1 MEPSFVAAQL
11 REISTYFALDGDRH
25 RAIAYDRA
33 AKSIEA
39 ANGLQRLL
47 EEGRLEELPYIGA
60 SIARVVGD
68 IVRRGSSTVL
78 ETLRA
83 KWPIVIVELAQLPY
97 VGVQKARKIHE
108 ALAPLDLDA
117 VAAAC
122 RAGALRT
129 IKGFGETSE
138 AKILAAIEE
147 RRVRGTRALHV
158 DAEQH
163 ASSLAAHL
171 RADPAALR
179 VEIAGPVRRWLEIV
193 EHLAFAIATDHP
205 DRLVEHVRSYA
216 LVTGVEHG
224 DDKITARLA
233 DGMPCEIYLAPL
245 ANFGWTLIRATGSP
259 AHVAELAARGA
270 AAITGADEAD
280 VYRALGVPFVPP
292 EVRDGDG
299 EVGTDWSDLVEVG
312 DITTASHCHTT
323 YSDGKHTI
331 EQMAQAAAE
340 RGFQAITITDH
351 SAAASYA
358 GGLDADKLRAQTAE
372 IRAMTPPIRILHGTE
387 ADILADGTIDVPLD
401 QVQGLD
407 LVIASVHQR
416 YKLDED
422 GMTRRLVTA
431 MRQPFFKIW
440 GHALGRLVLKRDPIA
455 VRIDEIFD
463 AISESRAAIE
473 INGDPHRLDLDP
485 VNARLAAERG
495 IPFMLSTDAHSTGNL
510 EYVRWAAAM
519 ARRARIR
526 KRQVLNTLP
535 PDELAAAIAP

>member
-1 MEPSFVAAQL
+1 MEPALIAAQL
-11 REISTYFALDGDRH
+11 REISTYFDLDGDRH

-47 EEGRLEELPYIGA
+47 DEGRLEELPYVGA

-68 IVRRGSSTVL
+68 LARRGNSTVL
-78 ETLRA
+78 ENLRA

-97 VGVQKARKIHE
+97 VGVQKARKIHA
-108 ALAPLDLDA
+108 ALAPQDLDA

-147 RRVRGTRALHV
+147 RRVQGTRALHV

-163 ASSLAAHL
+163 ANSLAAHL
-171 RADPAALR
+171 RAEPSALR

-193 EHLAFAIATDHP
+193 EYLAFAVATDHP
-205 DRLVEHVRSYA
+205 DQIVEHFRSYA
-216 LVTGVEHG
+216 MVTAVER
-224 DDKITARLA
+224 DDAKITARLA

-245 ANFGWTLIRATGSP
+245 AHFGWTLIQATGSA

-270 AAITGADEAD
+270 DRIIGDEAE

-299 EVGTDWSDLVEVG
+299 EVGTDWSDLVEAG
-312 DITTASHCHTT
+312 DVTTASHCHTT

-331 EQMAQAAAE
+331 EQMAQAAAD
-340 RGFQAITITDH
+340 RGFAAITITDH

-372 IRAMTPPIRILHGTE
+372 IRGLTSPIRILRGTE

-401 QVQGLD
+401 QVNDLD

-422 GMTRRLVTA
+422 GMTNRLVTA

-440 GHALGRLVLKRDPIA
+440 GHALGRLVLRRDPIK
-455 VRIDEIFD
+455 VRIEEIFD
-463 AISESRAAIE
+463 AIGESRAAIE

-485 VNARLAAERG
+485 ENARHAAERG
-495 IPFMLSTDAHSTGNL
+495 IPFVLSMDAHSTRNL
-510 EYVRWAAAM
+510 EYLRWAVAM

-526 KRQVLNTLP
+526 RRQVLNTLP
-535 PDELAAAIAP
+535 PDELAAAIHP